1 MMKYI
6 RKLESGLESRLGHN
20 FDSKEWWPVLGFF
33 KAEYNGLTGRP
44 GVISHSLETGG
55 DRLPMMIC
63 AVNQAV
69 YIGPPG
75 VAYMVYLSLSNKI

>member
-33 KAEYNGLTGRP
+33 IVGYNAFKDRP
-44 GVISHSLETGG
+44 GVVSHSLETGG
-55 DRLPMMIC
+55 DRLPLFIC
-63 AVNQAV
+63 AVNQVV
-69 YIGPPG
+69 YYGPPG
-75 VAYMVYLSLSNKI
+75 VALMVYLSNKS